1 LRLLVIGGTRFLGRA
16 IVDAALG
23 HGHEVT
29 LFNRGKTNPNL
40 YPGLHTILGDRVHD
54 AGVLRGRDFDVAI
67 DVAGT
72 HPAEVGPLVEI
83 LRGSVEH
90 YVFVSTI
97 SVYADHSVPQVEG
110 QAVLS
115 VREDQSPGEAYGA
128 AKAASERLVIS
139 AFGQRALVVRPG
151 LIVGPHDAT
160 DRFAYWPRRIA
171 RGGRVL
177 APGGPAHSCQ
187 FIDVRDLGSWI
198 VHGAESRLVGTFNA
212 TGRPTTLGEL
222 LARCQAVITASS
234 SELVW
239 VDDSALIGAGVS
251 RWMGVPLWITEPGWE
266 AANRASIDN
275 ALAAGLHCRS
285 VDETIADTLAWDLA
299 RGGPPPGREGLSA
312 DEEARLLAACRLR
325 A

>member
-1 LRLLVIGGTRFLGRA
+1 SGERSGTWPRPHRRRMSACPRFSSGTPRSRQRRLGHSEGLRLLVIGGTRFLGRA

-29 LFNRGKTNPNL
+29 LFNRGKTNPHL

-97 SVYADHSVPQVEG
+97 SVYADHSIPQVEG

-128 AKAASERLVIS
+128 AKAASDRLVIS
-139 AFGQRALVVRPG
+139 AFGQCALVVR
-151 LIVGPHDAT
+151 
-160 DRFAYWPRRIA
+160 
-171 RGGRVL
+171 
-177 APGGPAHSCQ
+177 
-187 FIDVRDLGSWI
+187 
-198 VHGAESRLVGTFNA
+198 
-212 TGRPTTLGEL
+212 
-222 LARCQAVITASS
+222 
-234 SELVW
+234 
-239 VDDSALIGAGVS
+239 
-251 RWMGVPLWITEPGWE
+251 
-266 AANRASIDN
+266 
-275 ALAAGLHCRS
+275 
-285 VDETIADTLAWDLA
+285 
-299 RGGPPPGREGLSA
+299 
-312 DEEARLLAACRLR
+312 
-325 A
+325 